1 MPGRMFQE
9 EQRQE
14 SPGAAK
20 AKAKRKSESEK
31 VRNLPPLS
39 TQHTHSLSPP
49 PPPPPPA
56 QPLIYTSTPYALY
69 LLDIIFFNA
78 FCSLLLLITSTT
90 LFPAIINHSPSL
102 RPSRSSPGYACYSRR
117 PVVPATALGQLLS
130 SHLSSCLFRFAS

>member
-1 MPGRMFQE
+1 MPGRMLQE

-39 TQHTHSLSPP
+39 TQHSLSLS

-69 LLDIIFFNA
+69 LLDIILFNA